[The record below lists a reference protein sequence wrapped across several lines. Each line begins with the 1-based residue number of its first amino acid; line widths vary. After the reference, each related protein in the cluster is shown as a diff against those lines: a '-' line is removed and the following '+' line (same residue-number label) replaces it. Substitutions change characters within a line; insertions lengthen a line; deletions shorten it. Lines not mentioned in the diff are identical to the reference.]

1 MSITGAQIFGCRY
14 IERGGDCLQ
23 NSGTSIEQGARI
35 ALYAVPTI
43 DDTLLGLP
51 TRYTY
56 AVPGAAFR
64 LGWDG

>member
-14 IERGGDCLQ
+14 IERGGDSRQ
-23 NSGTSIEQGARI
+23 NSCARI

-43 DDTLLGLP
+43 HGTLLGLP

-64 LGWDG
+64 LRWDG